1 MQSQQVD
8 VAKRMKE
15 VAAVMA
21 TPLAVLEEQGVTV
34 EELEGAVQIYSWIM
48 RWRTV
53 TLLFFHLLFNP
64 PPPFA
69 FQFLNFC
76 GRLMRIHTLLL
87 PA

>member
-34 EELEGAVQIYSWIM
+34 EELEGEAHM
-48 RWRTV
+48 RYKSTRGSC
-53 TLLFFHLLFNP
+53 
-64 PPPFA
+64 A
-69 FQFLNFC
+69 
-76 GRLMRIHTLLL
+76 GKLL
-87 PA
+87 PCSSSICS

>member
-34 EELEGAVQIYSWIM
+34 EELEGEALPDLRYKSS
-48 RWRTV
+48 RGSR
-53 TLLFFHLLFNP
+53 
-64 PPPFA
+64 A
-69 FQFLNFC
+69 
-76 GRLMRIHTLLL
+76 GKLL
-87 PA
+87 PCYCSTA